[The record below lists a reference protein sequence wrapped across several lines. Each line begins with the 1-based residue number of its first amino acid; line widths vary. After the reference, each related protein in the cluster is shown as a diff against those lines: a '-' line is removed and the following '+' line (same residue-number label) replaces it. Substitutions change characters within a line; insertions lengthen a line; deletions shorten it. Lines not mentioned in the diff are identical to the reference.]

1 VSPAE
6 LVDRFRIATP
16 SWAEDHIVHAVV
28 VVIVIVA
35 ATVYASAANDHSAN
49 VWIVY
54 GSAIGYAAGRSGA
67 QRGVREQRRNEDAR
81 G

>member
-1 VSPAE
+1 MSPGEVLHQIRNA
-6 LVDRFRIATP
+6 AP
-16 SWAEDHIVHAVV
+16 SWAEDHIVHAMV
-28 VVIVIVA
+28 VVIVIIA
-35 ATVYASAANDHSAN
+35 STVYASMVPADHSGN

-67 QRGVREQRRNEDAR
+67 RPPVRRIGPHD